1 MATRPRKM
9 FLLTSHGE
17 TLCSRPV
24 HENIPSPANNFTVL
38 STWISTKMPVKV
50 SSELLC
56 LFFFHLPVMIFNS
69 LKSLF
74 ILVVAHS
81 CCFQY
86 GGGAPCFKE
95 CRKVSFQ
102 VKETYCHIPHAR
114 LKKDVVLLIV
124 TIIMIIIKVLQV
136 LRNVLRPK
144 YSSAVITFVKGNHL
158 HSNSLHNYT

>member
-9 FLLTSHGE
+9 FLLTSPGE
-17 TLCSRPV
+17 TFCSRPV
-24 HENIPSPANNFTVL
+24 HENIPSPVNNFTVL

-50 SSELLC
+50 SSGLLY

-81 CCFQY
+81 CCFHY

-102 VKETYCHIPHAR
+102 VKEMYCHTHHAR
-114 LKKDVVLLIV
+114 LKKGCSLI
-124 TIIMIIIKVLQV
+124 
-136 LRNVLRPK
+136 N
-144 YSSAVITFVKGNHL
+144 
-158 HSNSLHNYT
+158 SNNNNDNNR